1 MNSHY
6 IKQWCS
12 VTVFLVISFFAY
24 GQKNVQIQLLDLE
37 NQAPIVNA
45 TFTYDR
51 QSGVS
56 DASGNIYFKFEQG
69 LSLQLSHI
77 NYGSWK
83 LTPEE
88 VEQAIE
94 AGTYSQAQINIELHP
109 LTIIALRK
117 SVSPGNVQDLDFI
130 DQVAHDAA
138 AVLRQSPAFNA
149 IQKAG
154 NYGFD
159 PVFRGFKYD
168 QLNIVLNGAQSA
180 TAACPNRMDPP
191 SSQMAPNM
199 MDRIEVLKGPHA
211 LRYGTGFGA
220 TINFIPTALRF
231 SEQNDV
237 YGRLS
242 SAYETNG
249 QVSRSEGRIGLS
261 GKNYDFS
268 LFTAWAQGNDY
279 QSGTGDEVAADF
291 QRGSFG
297 SQLGLQLSDQ
307 QELRI
312 SALYNRARDADF
324 PALPMDLREDD
335 TWMFNIQHEVLLDRG
350 SLAKWQTSLFGSWVD
365 HKMDNLLKPLNP
377 RMLNATT
384 NAQTYNYGGRTEGTW
399 QLANGRLYTGADLRI
414 EGAEG
419 IRERAFLMGPNAG
432 RTLFDNAW
440 QDSRI
445 QKLGLFSEY
454 HFGLGKYQMVLSG
467 RLEFNQADMNDPAD
481 AFTQANGASAVSQV
495 NPNLSIGATRSL
507 GQELKVGLWFGR
519 AQRSGSLTERYI
531 NFFPVGI
538 DPYEMLGNPTLAPEI
553 NNQVDLGLEWDKGE
567 QRIKLDLFAAYLQDY
582 ISSFIDPSLTPR
594 MPTSPGVRRFTN
606 IEEAF
611 KTGVELSYRQSLG
624 LGIQQQLVMAYTYAQ
639 DLVLDQPLPEI
650 APLDIRYIL
659 SGQYLNDKLRPQA
672 TLRYVAT
679 QNRISP
685 EFGETN
691 TPDFMLI
698 DLSITY
704 QILKDLQ
711 FNIGVQNLLDRAY
724 YEHLNRSVRG
734 SNQPILAPGRNV
746 NIALSYQI

>member
-1 MNSHY
+1 
-6 IKQWCS
+6 
-12 VTVFLVISFFAY
+12 
-24 GQKNVQIQLLDLE
+24 
-37 NQAPIVNA
+37 
-45 TFTYDR
+45 
-51 QSGVS
+51 
-56 DASGNIYFKFEQG
+56 
-69 LSLQLSHI
+69 
-77 NYGSWK
+77 
-83 LTPEE
+83 
-88 VEQAIE
+88 
-94 AGTYSQAQINIELHP
+94 
-109 LTIIALRK
+109 
-117 SVSPGNVQDLDFI
+117 
-130 DQVAHDAA
+130 
-138 AVLRQSPAFNA
+138 
-149 IQKAG
+149 
-154 NYGFD
+154 
-159 PVFRGFKYD
+159 
-168 QLNIVLNGAQSA
+168 
-180 TAACPNRMDPP
+180 
-191 SSQMAPNM
+191 
-199 MDRIEVLKGPHA
+199 
-211 LRYGTGFGA
+211 
-220 TINFIPTALRF
+220 
-231 SEQNDV
+231 
-237 YGRLS
+237 
-242 SAYETNG
+242 
-249 QVSRSEGRIGLS
+249 
-261 GKNYDFS
+261 
-268 LFTAWAQGNDY
+268 
-279 QSGTGDEVAADF
+279 
-291 QRGSFG
+291 
-297 SQLGLQLSDQ
+297 
-307 QELRI
+307 
-312 SALYNRARDADF
+312 
-324 PALPMDLREDD
+324 
-335 TWMFNIQHEVLLDRG
+335 
-350 SLAKWQTSLFGSWVD
+350 
-365 HKMDNLLKPLNP
+365 
-377 RMLNATT
+377 
-384 NAQTYNYGGRTEGTW
+384 
-399 QLANGRLYTGADLRI
+399 
-414 EGAEG
+414 
-419 IRERAFLMGPNAG
+419 
-432 RTLFDNAW
+432 
-440 QDSRI
+440 
-445 QKLGLFSEY
+445 
-454 HFGLGKYQMVLSG
+454 
-467 RLEFNQADMNDPAD
+467 MNDPAD

>member
-261 GKNYDFS
+261 GKNYYFS

-279 QSGTGDEVAADF
+279 QSGAGDEVAADF

-746 NIALSYQI
+746 NIALSYQF